1 MQEENKISP
10 LEKALKFVQME
21 KSFDLEDES
30 LNLESFEFY
39 ESVEYRLSEYYKT
52 DSSFYRRS
60 LEMLHNPS
68 GLQFSLSLKGSYDEP
83 VSKAEVE
90 CAYIVTKTGE
100 KLYILDLIPEE
111 SSVITEKGK
120 FSFDQL
126 RKQYDSVAEFEDIS
140 RPFASATLENIKNL
154 NEKAEGERR
163 ISKLNRFR
171 LFNKAYVF
179 LKNLIQRTNVFVSE
193 IIFASLILSYKS

>member
-1 MQEENKISP
+1 MQTENKNSP

-21 KSFDLEDES
+21 KSFDLEDEN
-30 LNLESFEFY
+30 LNLENFEFY

-52 DSSFYRRS
+52 DSVFYCRS

-68 GLQFSLSLKGSYDEP
+68 GLQFSLRLKGSFYEP

-90 CAYIVTKTGE
+90 NAYIVTITGE
-100 KLYILDLIPEE
+100 KLNILDLIPEE

-120 FSFDQL
+120 LNFDQL

-140 RPFASATLENIKNL
+140 RPYALAALENLKKL
-154 NEKAEGERR
+154 NEKSEEERR
-163 ISKLNRFR
+163 INKPIRFR
-171 LFNKAYVF
+171 LFKKAYALF
-179 LKNLIQRTNVFVSE
+179 KNLFQRVNFFISELVFT
-193 IIFASLILSYKS
+193 FLILSYKS